1 MRWNIK
7 GFDQYEVDEAGQV
20 WAKPQKRRFGN
31 SCRLIPEKPLKLEKA
46 GTWQMRKAGLP
57 QRLRP
62 DEIEQL
68 KIAKGETDATHSTL
82 SRSRRTGS
90 SMPPKSAS
98 DAFSCSEPGTGVLS
112 MASGSSDIGRTMRSS
127 TYLSTSKACRS

>member
-20 WAKPQKRRFGN
+20 WAKPQKRRYGN

-68 KIAKGETDATHSTL
+68 KIAKGETDATHS
-82 SRSRRTGS
+82 
-90 SMPPKSAS
+90 
-98 DAFSCSEPGTGVLS
+98 
-112 MASGSSDIGRTMRSS
+112 
-127 TYLSTSKACRS
+127 

>member
-20 WAKPQKRRFGN
+20 WAKP
-31 SCRLIPEKPLKLEKA
+31 LEKA

-62 DEIEQL
+62 DEIAQL
-68 KIAKGETDATHSTL
+68 KIAKGETDATHS
-82 SRSRRTGS
+82 
-90 SMPPKSAS
+90 
-98 DAFSCSEPGTGVLS
+98 
-112 MASGSSDIGRTMRSS
+112 
-127 TYLSTSKACRS
+127 